1 MEEKAELL
9 KNRIVNECKEHGI
22 DMRTHRPKRRRAANV
37 DYAGLDDDEEAEES
51 EAAAEE
57 EGSEDGDDSDDDND
71 KGLDGDDAPD
81 GAQARGVDNEEL
93 QHLIAV
99 AAADLRA
106 APQTAAGGEDSEDEV
121 VLFRVQAGR
130 DVELS
135 QAATQPLASQGA
147 KRGKGK
153 GGE

>member
-9 KNRIVNECKEHGI
+9 KDRIVNECKEHGI

-57 EGSEDGDDSDDDND
+57 EESGDSDDDDDDND
-71 KGLDGDDAPD
+71 NDNGQDGDDAPD
-81 GAQARGVDNEEL
+81 GAPARGVDNEEL

-99 AAADLRA
+99 AAADL
-106 APQTAAGGEDSEDEV
+106 
-121 VLFRVQAGR
+121 QAGR

-135 QAATQPLASQGA
+135 QAATQPLAS
-147 KRGKGK
+147 
-153 GGE
+153 

>member
-1 MEEKAELL
+1 MEAKAKLL
-9 KNRIVNECKEHGI
+9 KERIVNECKEHGI

-51 EAAAEE
+51 EAATAEE
-57 EGSEDGDDSDDDND
+57 ESGDSDDNDDDND
-71 KGLDGDDAPD
+71 NGQDGDDAPD
-81 GAQARGVDNEEL
+81 GAPARGVDNEEL

-99 AAADLRA
+99 AAADL
-106 APQTAAGGEDSEDEV
+106 
-121 VLFRVQAGR
+121 QAER
-130 DVELS
+130 DVELSQLS

-153 GGE
+153 SG

>member
-9 KNRIVNECKEHGI
+9 KDRIVNECKEHGI

-57 EGSEDGDDSDDDND
+57 EESGNSDDDDDDND
-71 KGLDGDDAPD
+71 NDNGQDGDDAPD
-81 GAQARGVDNEEL
+81 GAPARAVDNEEL

-99 AAADLRA
+99 AAADLQA
-106 APQTAAGGEDSEDEV
+106 APQAAAGGEEDSEDEIV
-121 VLFRVQAGR
+121 YYRIQAGR

-147 KRGKGK
+147 ARGK
-153 GGE
+153 

>member
-1 MEEKAELL
+1 MEEEAELL
-9 KNRIVNECKEHGI
+9 KEWIMNECKEHGI

-37 DYAGLDDDEEAEES
+37 HYARLDDDEKAEES
-51 EAAAEE
+51 EAAEE
-57 EGSEDGDDSDDDND
+57 QEESGGSDDNDDDND
-71 KGLDGDDAPD
+71 NGLDGDDAPD
-81 GAQARGVDNEEL
+81 GAPARGVDNEEL

-99 AAADLRA
+99 AAADLQA

-147 KRGKGK
+147 ARGK
-153 GGE
+153 

>member
-9 KNRIVNECKEHGI
+9 KGRIMNECKEHGI

-37 DYAGLDDDEEAEES
+37 DYAGLDDDDDEKAEES
-51 EAAAEE
+51 EAAEE
-57 EGSEDGDDSDDDND
+57 EGSGDSDDNDDDND
-71 KGLDGDDAPD
+71 NGLDGDDAPD
-81 GAQARGVDNEEL
+81 GAPARGVDNEEL

-99 AAADLRA
+99 AAADLQA
-106 APQTAAGGEDSEDEV
+106 APQTAAGGEEDSEDEI
-121 VLFRVQAGR
+121 VLYGIQAER

-147 KRGKGK
+147 ARGK
-153 GGE
+153 